1 MGRPHL
7 VELRIAAPAE
17 PWRELGLWLDED
29 GACTV
34 GGVRIALAGGEG
46 GISGWTL
53 AGVGSA
59 GGAIDGLETEVV
71 DAPRTVDPTEHP
83 LGAVAV
89 DHVVVA
95 TPDIERTVAALTDA
109 GLAVARLRDAEVA
122 GRQVRQA
129 FLPCVEALVEVV
141 GPPEPACDGPA
152 AFWGLTLAVADLDGA
167 VERLGDRIG
176 PPRDAVQ
183 PGRRIATVR
192 PEAGLGVRLALM
204 TPREPGS
211 A

>member
-1 MGRPHL
+1 MN
-7 VELRIAAPAE
+7 ADAKS
-17 PWRELGLWLDED
+17 WLDR
-29 GACTV
+29 
-34 GGVRIALAGGEG
+34 VRAAWNERAAQWDEM
-46 GISGWTL
+46 SE
-53 AGVGSA
+53 ANA
-59 GGAIDGLETEVV
+59 R
-71 DAPRTVDPTEHP
+71 APDRPAD
-83 LGAVAV
+83 L
-89 DHVVVA
+89 
-95 TPDIERTVAALTDA
+95 ERTVAALTDA

-141 GPPEPACDGPA
+141 GPPEPAGDGPA